1 MLGNNQEV
9 SWTSFKVRPDCS
21 SSESVLILNELRVI
35 VAKCVQD
42 ARSLAWY
49 TKNYNVFDKPLNG
62 MLTVADTGLQLIVLF
77 AGGFIRTSSFTA
89 AHN

>member
-9 SWTSFKVRPDCS
+9 SWTSLNVRPDCS
-21 SSESVLILNELRVI
+21 CSGSVLILKEIRVT

-42 ARSLAWY
+42 ARSIAWY
-49 TKNYNVFDKPLNG
+49 TKNYKPLNG
-62 MLTVADTGLQLIVLF
+62 MLAVVNTSLQLIVLF
-77 AGGFIRTSSFTA
+77 AVGFIKTSSFTA